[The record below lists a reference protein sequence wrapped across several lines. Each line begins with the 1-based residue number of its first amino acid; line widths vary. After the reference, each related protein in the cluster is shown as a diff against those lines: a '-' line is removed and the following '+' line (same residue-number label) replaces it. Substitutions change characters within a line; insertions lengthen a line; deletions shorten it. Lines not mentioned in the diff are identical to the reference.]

1 MKNLFNIICED
12 NSGDRCVNIN
22 HINSLI
28 DRGETPE
35 MIKIAE
41 AYQEKQFSEVAD
53 GIFEKYNQGARI
65 VMLSGPSSSG
75 KTTSSKRLSIFLQIL
90 GLSPVMIS
98 LDDYFMDREFTPID
112 ENGAYDFEALEA
124 VDVELFNQNLV
135 DLLAG
140 HVIQRPSFD
149 FITGSRYYNPSKK
162 LQLEDN
168 SILII
173 EGIHALNP
181 ALTRDVDENNKY
193 NIFVSPETTIA
204 IDENVVIDPTISRL
218 LRRMVRDYAYR
229 NSSAE
234 TTLERW
240 TSVRRGEEKHILPY
254 KNRADVVINSS
265 ISFEINVLRRSA
277 EPILQEVLP
286 LAAVYPEAHKLL
298 ELLRLFTVM
307 DAEMI
312 PPTSILREFIGGS
325 SFEYV

>member
-1 MKNLFNIICED
+1 MDKIFNIICED
-12 NSGDRCVNIN
+12 SSGLKCVNIDR
-22 HINSLI
+22 INSLI
-28 DRGETPE
+28 DRGETAE
-35 MIKIAE
+35 MINIAE
-41 AYQEKQFSEVAD
+41 AYQEKQFSTIAD
-53 GIFEKYNQGARI
+53 AIFEKYNHGARI

-90 GLSPVMIS
+90 GLSPIMIS

-124 VDVELFNQNLV
+124 VDVALFNQNLI
-135 DLLAG
+135 DLLSG
-140 HVIQRPSFD
+140 NVVQRPSFD
-149 FITGSRYYNPSKK
+149 FITGSRYYNPDKK
-162 LQLEDN
+162 LKLEES

-181 ALTRDVDENNKY
+181 ALTIDINRDNKF
-193 NIFVSPETTIA
+193 NIFVSPETA
-204 IDENVVIDPTISRL
+204 VALDNDVVIDPMVSRL

-234 TTLERW
+234 KTLERW
-240 TSVRRGEEKHILPY
+240 TSVLRGEERHIFPY
-254 KNRADVVINSS
+254 KDRADITINSS

-277 EPILQEVLP
+277 EPILREVMP
-286 LAAVYPEAHKLL
+286 TSTVYPHALKLL
-298 ELLRLFTVM
+298 ELLKLFTVM
-307 DAEMI
+307 DNGMI